1 VREWPKA
8 TAVDDLGLTLGKV
21 TELLDAES
29 LVSGDPRT
37 PVRAIGAAD
46 LMSDVLALG
55 RPGMLLL
62 TGLAT
67 TQAVRTASVADLAAI
82 VFVRDKP
89 VSDDVLAL
97 ARESRVPVLRTRMTM
112 FEASGRLYAAVE
124 SRRGP

>member
-1 VREWPKA
+1 MREWPKA
-8 TAVDDLGLTLGKV
+8 PVVNDPGLTLGV
-21 TELLDAES
+21 VCTLLEAES
-29 LVSGDPRT
+29 LVKADPQT

-67 TQAVRTASVADLAAI
+67 TQAVRTAAVADLAGV

-89 VSDDVLAL
+89 VPEDVLTL
-97 ARESRVPVLRTRMTM
+97 ARQSGIPLMRTRLTM
-112 FEASGRLYAAVE
+112 FEASGRLYSALE
-124 SRRGP
+124 TRRVT

>member
-1 VREWPKA
+1 MREWPKA
-8 TAVDDLGLTLGKV
+8 TAVDDLGLTLGGV

-29 LVSGDPRT
+29 LVSGDPKT

-67 TQAVRTASVADLAAI
+67 AQAVRTASVADLAAI

-97 ARESRVPVLRTRMTM
+97 ARESRVPVLRTRLTM

-124 SRRGP
+124 DRRAT

>member
-1 VREWPKA
+1 MREWPKA